1 MEMTFRELKMMVVA
15 NGFKVS
21 AASCE
26 TDDMVYAC
34 SVECHPG
41 TYHHPKFVAALDKRT
56 GWVSI
61 TGKKSFKI

>member
-1 MEMTFRELKMMVVA
+1 MTFKELEKVVVE
-15 NGFKVS
+15 NGFRVS
-21 AASCE
+21 VASYE
-26 TDDMVYAC
+26 NEDFVYAC